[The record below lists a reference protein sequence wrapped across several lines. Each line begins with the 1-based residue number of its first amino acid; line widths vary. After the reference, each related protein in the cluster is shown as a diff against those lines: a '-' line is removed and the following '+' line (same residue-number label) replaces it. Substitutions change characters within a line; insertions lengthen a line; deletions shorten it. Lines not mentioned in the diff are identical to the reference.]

1 MATIDTIRQSVQSI
15 VSELDNTSVSALWNR
30 IASVFAAVI
39 DTMTLNMSNS
49 EEVIRNTA
57 LNLRVAGE
65 QYYVDKALA
74 FQEGDSLVIVDPS
87 TYRYGY
93 STIDESKQIIKQVT
107 VSAVPSNAT
116 IKINA
121 AKQDSDGY
129 NVVLSETEALSLQ
142 NYLQQLAPLGISVE
156 VSQIDKVSEVTATRL
171 FVRYY
176 KSYSLPTIQQAVKSA
191 LISTQGML
199 VGGDPIYV
207 NDLESALK
215 NIDGVRDAWFLAL
228 KYDNMQDPV
237 DGVITPKSGF
247 FNFSDNLTELSIV
260 QFDAI

>member
-1 MATIDTIRQSVQSI
+1 MATIDTIRQSIQNIAPSL
-15 VSELDNTSVSALWNR
+15 SNTSTSALWNR

-39 DTMTLNMSNS
+39 DTTTLNMSNS

-93 STIDESKQIIKQVT
+93 ATIDESKQIIKQVT
-107 VSAVPSNAT
+107 VSAVPSSAT
-116 IKINA
+116 VNVNA

-129 NVVLSETEALSLQ
+129 NVALSETEAASLQ
-142 NYLQQLAPLGISVE
+142 NYLQRLAPLGISVK
-156 VSQIDKVSEVTATRL
+156 VAKIDAVSEVTAQRL

-176 KSYSLPTIQQAVKSA
+176 KSYSLPVIQQAVKSA

-215 NIDGVRDAWFLAL
+215 AIDGVRDAWFNNLT
-228 KYDNMQDPV
+228 YDGSRQPTN
-237 DGVITPKSGF
+237 GIITPKSGF
-247 FNFSDNLTELSIV
+247 FNFSDALTELSIV

>member
-1 MATIDTIRQSVQSI
+1 MATIDTIRQSVQK
-15 VSELDNTSVSALWNR
+15 VAPELDNTSVSALWNR
-30 IASVFAAVI
+30 ICSVFAAVI
-39 DTMTLNMSNS
+39 DTVTLNMSNS
-49 EEVIRNTA
+49 EEVVRNTA

-74 FQEGDSLVIVDPS
+74 YQDGDSLVIVDPS

-93 STIDESKQIIKQVT
+93 ATVDESKQIVKQVT
-107 VSAVPSNAT
+107 VTAVPFAAT
-116 IKINA
+116 IKVNA

-129 NVVLSETEALSLQ
+129 NVALSETEAVSLQ
-142 NYLQQLAPLGISVE
+142 NYLQRLAPLGISVE
-156 VSQIDKVSEVTATRL
+156 VSVIDAVSEVTAQRL

-176 KSYSLPTIQQAVKSA
+176 KSYSLTVIHQAVKSA
-191 LISTQGML
+191 MISTQGML

-215 NIDGVRDAWFLAL
+215 NIDGVRDAWFLNL
-228 KYDNMQDPV
+228 TYDDGQQPA

-247 FNFSDNLTELSIV
+247 FNFSEALTELSIV